1 MKTKYIFILFLFASL
16 FTMAQG
22 YQFGIVHLTGNQ
34 FKMIAVPDFDSDAYG
49 PNANTDVSDVG
60 FTLVLPAGPSHI
72 TNLVSFFPSRT
83 FDLYDYDAAFIAGL
97 GYVGFDIDVFQFN
110 MPPGQTILQHT
121 TGVPIDLVSFEVTN
135 PGAETLFIMPNDHP
149 LNVQAGNIFESFY
162 NSDIDGP
169 GNGNGTLNFYTGN
182 IPGMESFN
190 LETLSVP
197 TQVLNES
204 TISVYPN
211 PASDYLYVSTKNQII
226 SVEMFDILGKKVS
239 QVLNGNQ
246 IPVSNLQSGIYLV
259 KVYTDKG
266 HVTKKI
272 VIDP

>member
-1 MKTKYIFILFLFASL
+1 MKTYITVILLLFSSL
-16 FTMAQG
+16 FIMAQS
-22 YQFGIVHLTGNQ
+22 YQFGIVHLSGNQ
-34 FKMIAVPDFDSDAYG
+34 FKMIATPDFDSDEYG

-121 TGVPIDLVSFEVTN
+121 AGVPIDLVSFEVTN
-135 PGAETLFIMPNDHP
+135 PGAETLFIMPNDHD

-169 GNGNGTLNFYTGN
+169 GNGNGTLNLYTGN
-182 IPGMESFN
+182 IPGLESFN

-197 TQVLNES
+197 SQVLEGGS
-204 TISVYPN
+204 ISVYPN
-211 PASDYLYVSTKNQII
+211 PTSDYIHIATTYKIQQ
-226 SVEMFDILGKKVS
+226 VEIYDILGKKVK
-239 QVLNGNQ
+239 QVADSPKINVNH
-246 IPVSNLQSGIYLV
+246 LQAGIYLV
-259 KVYTDKG
+259 KIFTDNG
-266 HVTKKI
+266 QITKKI
-272 VIDP
+272 IVE